1 MVGDKKNHNI
11 LVRIAG
17 FRANIENRDLWSRSA
32 VHFINSYGFTWRT
45 KYVLRGQNLS
55 CDQ

>member
-17 FRANIENRDLWSRSA
+17 FRANTENRDLRSRSA
-32 VHFINSYGFTWRT
+32 VHFINSYGFT
-45 KYVLRGQNLS
+45 
-55 CDQ
+55 